1 MQVRLYAGAAGEKRL
16 ERGGI
21 VEAGAGCLVRAGGE
35 KAFEDED
42 GGDLIDDV
50 AMLLAGFAHGVQLAV
65 GLAGGEALIGEVDG
79 QTEGGAE
86 LFGEGLGLQGL
97 RAYLSGHVEG
107 IADDELRDVVF
118 AQKAADGL
126 EIRVGGAAME
136 GKEGLDG
143 EAERIGD
150 GETDAFAA
158 DIEGEEARGKDGGRR
173 VGLGLWRHGSSLA
186 AGAAVATLRSL

>member
-1 MQVRLYAGAAGEKRL
+1 MIIPGCSGRTRL
-16 ERGGI
+16 ERGRI
-21 VEAGAGCLVRAGGE
+21 VKAGAGCLVGAGGE
-35 KAFEDED
+35 KAFENED
-42 GGDLIDDV
+42 GGDLIDDG
-50 AMLLAGFAHGVQLAV
+50 AMLLTGFAHGVQLTV

-79 QTEGGAE
+79 EAEGGAE
-86 LFGEGLGLQGL
+86 LFGEGLGLEGL
-97 RAYLSGHVEG
+97 RTYFSGHVEG

-118 AQKAADGL
+118 AQEAANGL

-173 VGLGLWRHGSSLA
+173 VGMGRWSHGSSLA
-186 AGAAVATLRSL
+186 AGAAVAKPRSL